1 MRTLTTTTA
10 SASVAVSSRTVI
22 HGGHRTTVT
31 VPTSAVVLPALAA
44 DLSATSDVTLP
55 VVGSITDNQGV
66 VEQLDLNNTMT
77 SSIGDA
83 PPMSPF
89 MDDGAA
95 SVSQN
100 LFTIIEGALP
110 TDVDCKFFILTTKS
124 VT

>member
-1 MRTLTTTTA
+1 M
-10 SASVAVSSRTVI
+10 SSRAVI
-22 HGGHRTTVT
+22 HGAHRTIVT
-31 VPTSAVVLPALAA
+31 VPSSAVVLPDLAA
-44 DLSATSDVTLP
+44 DLSATPDVTLP
-55 VVGSITDNQGV
+55 VVGSITDTQGV

-83 PPMSPF
+83 PLTPF
-89 MDDGAA
+89 MDGGAA

-110 TDVDCKFFILTTKS
+110 TDVDCKSFILTTKS

>member
-1 MRTLTTTTA
+1 MRTSTTTTA
-10 SASVAVSSRTVI
+10 SASVAVSSRAVI
-22 HGGHRTTVT
+22 HGGHRTTVS
-31 VPTSAVVLPALAA
+31 VPTTAVVLPALAA

-55 VVGSITDNQGV
+55 VVGSTTINQGV
-66 VEQLDLNNTMT
+66 VEQLDMNDTMA

-83 PPMSPF
+83 PLTPF
-89 MDDGAA
+89 VDDGAA

-110 TDVDCKFFILTTKS
+110 TDVDCKSFILTTKS

>member
-22 HGGHRTTVT
+22 HGGHRTIVT
-31 VPTSAVVLPALAA
+31 VPSSAVVLPDLAA
-44 DLSATSDVTLP
+44 DLSATPDVTLP
-55 VVGSITDNQGV
+55 VVGSTTDTQGV
-66 VEQLDLNNTMT
+66 VEQLDLNNTMA

-83 PPMSPF
+83 PLTPF

-110 TDVDCKFFILTTKS
+110 TDVDCKSFILTTKS